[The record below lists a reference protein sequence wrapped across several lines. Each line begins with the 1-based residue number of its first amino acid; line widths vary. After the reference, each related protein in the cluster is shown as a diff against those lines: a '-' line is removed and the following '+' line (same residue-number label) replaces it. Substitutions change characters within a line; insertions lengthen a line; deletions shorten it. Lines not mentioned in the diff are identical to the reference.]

1 VNTDL
6 TRLSAAELAH
16 ALDSKE
22 LSSVE
27 VVQAHLDRIAAV
39 DADVHAFLHVD
50 GEGALEAARAVDGRR
65 AAGEDLHVLAGVP
78 MPSSNWVFPPYL

>member
-1 VNTDL
+1 MNTDP

-16 ALDSKE
+16 AIASKE

-50 GEGALEAARAVDGRR
+50 GDLRHRAHLSPAGPAHGRSVVPRTSCHGGDDPDAR
-65 AAGEDLHVLAGVP
+65 
-78 MPSSNWVFPPYL
+78 